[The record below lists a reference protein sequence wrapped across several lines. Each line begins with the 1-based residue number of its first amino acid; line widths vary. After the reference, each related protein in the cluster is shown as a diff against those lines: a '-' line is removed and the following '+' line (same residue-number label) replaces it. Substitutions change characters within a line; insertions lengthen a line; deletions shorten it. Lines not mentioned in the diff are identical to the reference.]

1 MTLTL
6 SQRELP
12 YKHWEY
18 INSDSGDSIR
28 IVPER
33 GGLITSWI
41 CNGREILYLDQVR
54 FKNPLKSVRGGI
66 PVLFP
71 ICGDLPNNKF
81 IIDKKEYSLKQHGFA
96 RDASWQLH
104 VIEDQS
110 GVLMRLNETQSTL
123 NSYPFEF
130 TLEME
135 IRLKINSLEILAK
148 IINNSNKLMPFSFG
162 LHPYFYIKDLNHVRI
177 DGLTKE
183 CINQKKMKKSET
195 SFELKQ
201 LSNGIDL
208 IAGPTNSTVLLDL
221 IDQVSLEM
229 KSEEPFDL
237 SVVWTDPPRQMVC
250 LEPWTSP
257 RNSLINGDRTIV
269 LRPGEMQALKC
280 HFIFNQLA

>member
-6 SQRELP
+6 SKREFP

-18 INSDSGDSIR
+18 INSDSGDALR
-28 IVPER
+28 IVPDR

-41 CNGREILYLDQVR
+41 CNGREILYLDQAR
-54 FKNPLKSVRGGI
+54 FKDPFKSVRGGI

-71 ICGDLPNNKF
+71 ICGDLTDNKFVLNNK
-81 IIDKKEYSLKQHGFA
+81 EYFLKQHGFA
-96 RDASWQLH
+96 RDSSWQIH
-104 VIEDQS
+104 EIEDQS
-110 GVLMRLNETQSTL
+110 GVVMKLTETQSSL
-123 NSYPFEF
+123 NFYPFKF
-130 TLEME
+130 TVEME
-135 IRLKINSLEILAK
+135 IRLKTNSLEILSK
-148 IINNSNKLMPFSFG
+148 IVNNSKKLMPFSFG
-162 LHPYFYIKDLNHVRI
+162 LHPYFSIKDLKHVRI

-183 CINQKKMKKSET
+183 CINQKKMIKSET
-195 SFELKQ
+195 NFELKR

-208 IAGPTNSTVLLDL
+208 IAGPTKSTVLFDL

-229 KSEEPFDL
+229 KSEDPFDL

-269 LRPGEMQALKC
+269 LKPGEMQALNCK
-280 HFIFNQLA
+280 FIFNQFA

>member
-6 SQRELP
+6 SKREFP

-18 INSDSGDSIR
+18 INSDSGDSICM
-28 IVPER
+28 VPER

-41 CNGREILYLDQVR
+41 CNGREILYLDQTR
-54 FKNPLKSVRGGI
+54 FKDPFKSVRGGI

-71 ICGDLPNNKF
+71 ICGDLPDNKF
-81 IIDKKEYSLKQHGFA
+81 ILNNNKYFLKQHGFA
-96 RDASWQLH
+96 RDSSWQIH

-110 GVLMRLNETQSTL
+110 GVVMRLTETQSTL

-130 TLEME
+130 TVDME
-135 IRLKINSLEILAK
+135 IRLKSNSLEILSK
-148 IINNSNKLMPFSFG
+148 ILNNSKKLMPFSFG
-162 LHPYFYIKDLNHVRI
+162 LHPYFSIKDFNYVRI

-183 CINQKKMKKSET
+183 CINQKKMIKSET
-195 SFELKQ
+195 NFELKR

-208 IAGPTNSTVLLDL
+208 ISGPTKSTVLFDL

-229 KSEEPFDL
+229 KSEAPFDL
-237 SVVWTDPPRQMVC
+237 SVVWTEPPRQMVC

-257 RNSLINGDRTIV
+257 RNSLINRERTIV
-269 LRPGEMQALKC
+269 LKPGEMQALNCK
-280 HFIFNQLA
+280 FIFNQLA

>member
-81 IIDKKEYSLKQHGFA
+81 IIDKNEYSLKQHGFA
-96 RDASWQLH
+96 RDASWQLY

-195 SFELKQ
+195 SVELKQ

-269 LRPGEMQALKC
+269 LKPGEMQALKC
-280 HFIFNQLA
+280 HFIFNQFA